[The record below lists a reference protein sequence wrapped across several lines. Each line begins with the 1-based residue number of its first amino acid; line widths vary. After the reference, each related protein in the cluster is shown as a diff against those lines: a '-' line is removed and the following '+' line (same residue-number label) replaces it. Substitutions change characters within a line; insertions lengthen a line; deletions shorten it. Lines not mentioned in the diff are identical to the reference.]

1 MQNAL
6 VRNPQLKVAPP
17 KEALAGAEVVFVA
30 TPYEATAAA
39 LEAVAVAVA
48 VAVDVDVAVKVKV
61 KVEVEVEV
69 EGKVDLDVDVDVA
82 VKVKVAVEGKILV
95 DCTNP
100 VGANLSHGLNSEC
113 SGWEVIQA
121 LMPGCQL
128 VKAFTSYGF
137 ENFEDSAYPAY
148 NVQPVMPYC
157 GNAAAAKATVAP
169 LISTLGWEPMTLLWV
184 RMVRVNGHSP
194 NLVWAAL
201 RR

>member
-17 KEALAGAEVVFVA
+17 KEALAGAAVVFVA
-30 TPYEATAAA
+30 TPYKATAAA
-39 LEAVAVAVA
+39 LEA

-61 KVEVEVEV
+61 K
-69 EGKVDLDVDVDVA
+69 

-148 NVQPVMPYC
+148 NVQPVLPYC
-157 GNAAAAKATVAP
+157 GNAAAAKATVTP

-184 RMVRVNGHSP
+184 RMVRVNGRSP